1 MVYDVRTDDRMSTLL
16 QKLLQKLLHKL
27 LHSIP
32 HPIGYTA
39 TTRYIAVAAVG
50 LLMALAGCSTTKPAS
65 TTSTTSTT
73 KPTTAT
79 TLSGLCATVAETFG
93 DITSKRAREFRS
105 IKSTGTLSASM
116 KNARQTVQFEGRL
129 LGKDS
134 LLILLYGPLGITVG
148 KLQSVPKFVQFYFA
162 LDNTLYEGEPTRKN
176 FERMIRVP
184 ISYDEIVTFLRGDV
198 PGGASG
204 FVLSAS
210 ERVNELT
217 FTRQKDSTVETLMYS
232 CTEQILL
239 EYHVKNLAGQD
250 LVDVV
255 WSNPITVANIRL
267 AQDIIM
273 QFPQQEAKL
282 TIQLSSPEL
291 NTTNERYSFV
301 PPSGVPVK
309 KF

>member
-1 MVYDVRTDDRMSTLL
+1 MVYDAPT
-16 QKLLQKLLHKL
+16 H
-27 LHSIP
+27 
-32 HPIGYTA
+32 
-39 TTRYIAVAAVG
+39 AAVFVPLRRILHWTIRAVIVTVTITTQYAVVATFG
-50 LLMALAGCSTTKPAS
+50 IATFGIVVMLAGCSTTKTAS
-65 TTSTTSTT
+65 TAT
-73 KPTTAT
+73 KPTIAK
-79 TLSGLCATVAETFG
+79 TLSGLCATVAEKFD
-93 DITSKRAREFRS
+93 DITSKRTQEFRS
-105 IKSTGTLSASM
+105 IKSIGTLSASM
-116 KNARQTVQFEGRL
+116 NNARQTLQFEGRL

-162 LDNTLYEGEPTRKN
+162 LSNTLYEGEPTRKN

-198 PGGASG
+198 PGGAAG
-204 FVLSAS
+204 FILSAS

-232 CTEQILL
+232 CTEQIPL

-250 LVDVV
+250 LVNVV
-255 WSNPITVANIRL
+255 WGNSTTVANIRF

-273 QFPQQEAKL
+273 EFPQQDAKL